1 MRNLLILLL
10 LLVLVLFY
18 SFSLKTKNLVTKEE
32 FHVNKSLL
40 KKPEPVIALPPKP
53 KFPDRVGE
61 RITYDVM
68 LGGMRT
74 GQAVFH
80 YQAKTELDSDQVN
93 LFTFET
99 KLMRFKDN
107 EKIYGDPET
116 FLPLRV
122 EREISAWPK
131 YEKIIEVYDQ
141 EKFALNIIKTES
153 GKDYEQNFK
162 KDSVI
167 HNAIILP
174 YMIRRMPELAAGW
187 NFEANLP
194 TQKFKIELT
203 GIEDLKL
210 PSGTFKAYHFKSTP
224 ERFEIWISEDERK
237 IPLKIRGM
245 SGVGYTLV
253 MREYFWGE

>member
-1 MRNLLILLL
+1 MRNFLLL
-10 LLVLVLFY
+10 LLLALVLIFL
-18 SFSLKTKNLVTKEE
+18 FSLKIKEK
-32 FHVNKSLL
+32 VYL
-40 KKPEPVIALPPKP
+40 KKFLLQEPELVIPALQKP

-68 LGGMRT
+68 LGGMRM
-74 GQAVFH
+74 GKAVFY
-80 YQAKTELDSDQVN
+80 YQSKTEFGSKQVN

-122 EREISAWPK
+122 EREISSWPK
-131 YEKIIEVYDQ
+131 YEKIIELYDQ
-141 EKFALNIIKTES
+141 EKFSLNIIKAEN
-153 GKDYEQNFK
+153 GKNYEQNFK
-162 KDSVI
+162 KDSAI
-167 HNAIILP
+167 HNAVILP
-174 YMIRRMPELAAGW
+174 YMIRRIPELAVGW

-194 TQKFKIELT
+194 TQKFKIELS

-210 PSGTFKAYHFKSTP
+210 PSGVFKAYYFKSTP
-224 ERFEIWISEDERK
+224 ERFEIWISADERK

-245 SGVGYTLV
+245 SGIGYTLV
-253 MREYFWGE
+253 MREYYWEK